1 MSSGERAVLSAIEL
15 NHFFC
20 KYRFV
25 YIYFTDKIITVLYI
39 VKFYAEQH
47 TGARCESLNERRSS
61 VLLRD
66 EESDALH
73 EINDYIYKDTEY
85 KYFGC

>member
-1 MSSGERAVLSAIEL
+1 MQSNTQARER
-15 NHFFC
+15 
-20 KYRFV
+20 
-25 YIYFTDKIITVLYI
+25 T
-39 VKFYAEQH
+39 
-47 TGARCESLNERRSS
+47 SLAS

-73 EINDYIYKDTEY
+73 KINDYIYKDTEY